1 MKRKVIFLTVI
12 VIALLTCGV
21 LYFQPLSLSDLAGET
36 DQVKIVS
43 RELGVRNGEAYIDSV
58 SYQDITPEQT
68 RAILAL
74 LGEHPYRRTVGTLFS
89 KNGVISGLGS
99 ETLSLYVYDDG
110 SLINEVSLTS
120 SESGKIVVNEKV
132 YHMKTAEQKQLMEQ
146 ILEIIR

>member
-1 MKRKVIFLTVI
+1 MKRKVIFPTVI

-21 LYFQPLSLSDLAGET
+21 LYFKPLSLSDLAGES
-36 DQVKIVS
+36 DQINLLYC
-43 RELGVRNGEAYIDSV
+43 ELGVRNGEAYVDPV

-132 YHMKTAEQKQLMEQ
+132 YRMKTAEQEQLMEQ